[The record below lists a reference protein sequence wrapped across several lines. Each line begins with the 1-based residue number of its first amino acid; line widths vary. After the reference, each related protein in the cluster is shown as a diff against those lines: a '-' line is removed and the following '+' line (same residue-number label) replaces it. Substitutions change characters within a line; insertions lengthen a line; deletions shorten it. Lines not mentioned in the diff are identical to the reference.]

1 MNLFLIITGTIL
13 IMLVSVLLIGMG
25 LGDSSKRGLK
35 SMHNGKTSD
44 IISASKLPGHKNSN
58 DYTWSFWIYVNNWN
72 YNYGTRKVI
81 IKRSGSGG
89 ETCPEI
95 YLDENKNDLLV
106 DISTYDP
113 TGTNKDSTKVTTR
126 VRNIPLQKWT
136 FVVVT
141 TSGLSVDIYLDGKL
155 RRTTLLPNPAKI
167 VASADIELCPK
178 MDSNN
183 TGFSGFLSKINY
195 FARSVNPR
203 EVYSMYKGGFSPG
216 WGSSLMNRF
225 KFRFQFEKDGEEI
238 SSFAI

>member
-1 MNLFLIITGTIL
+1 MDFSLIIVAIVVIL
-13 IMLVSVLLIGMG
+13 IVVVLVGIFG
-25 LGDSSKRGLK
+25 GDQSRSSLK
-35 SMHNGKTSD
+35 SAHNGKTPD
-44 IISASKLPGHKNSN
+44 VIPASKLPGHKNSN

-72 YNYGTRKVI
+72 YNYGTKKVI
-81 IKRSGSGG
+81 IKRSGEGG
-89 ETCPEI
+89 LSCPEI

-113 TGTNKDSTKVTTR
+113 TGTSNDSAKVTTK

-136 FVVVT
+136 YVVIT
-141 TSGLSVDIYLDGKL
+141 TSGLSVDVYLDGKL
-155 RRTTLLPNPAKI
+155 RRTSLLPNPAKI
-167 VASADIELCPK
+167 VANADIELCPK
-178 MDSNN
+178 VDSNN
-183 TGFSGFLSKINY
+183 PGFSGFLSKINY